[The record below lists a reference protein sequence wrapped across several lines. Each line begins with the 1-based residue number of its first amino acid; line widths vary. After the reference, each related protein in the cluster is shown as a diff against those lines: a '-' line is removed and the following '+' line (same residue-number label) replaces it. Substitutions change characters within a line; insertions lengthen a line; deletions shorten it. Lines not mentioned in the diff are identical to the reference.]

1 VVSEIIT
8 IALTRILLGEILEEG
23 MLIALICA
31 APISALLAD
40 RQLRMRYLIENQRD
54 QLSVLNGELSA
65 RNSDL
70 DAFAR
75 TVAHDLKNP
84 LTTIIGMTDLLA
96 SDPDPAQT
104 EQTSE
109 FLAAI
114 AQSGDLAIEIID
126 GLLLLHGIQNE
137 SQELVAVDTRE
148 TVTSALETLA
158 SDIERNAAVVSKS
171 GPLLPVKAHAPWLAQ
186 VWINLISNALKYGG
200 SPRAVDLVSQAM
212 PDSMVRFE
220 VTDNGDGIAPEDR
233 ERIFTEFERADD
245 TSAPRPRHR
254 SGNRDPSD
262 RPTRWRNRCR
272 QSSKRRINLLVHR
285 SRRLA
290 EPTLTKPKLTKP
302 KQLPRAALQQTGMER
317 RGHPR

>member
-1 VVSEIIT
+1 MIAKTPALSGQPLPAHLRREHRATIVRIALVSVVVSEIIT

-200 SPRAVDLVSQAM
+200 SPPAVDLVSQAM

-245 TSAPRPRHR
+245 TSAPGHGIGLAIVTRVIDRLGGEIGVDKAP
-254 SGNRDPSD
+254 SGGSTFWFTVP
-262 RPTRWRNRCR
+262 
-272 QSSKRRINLLVHR
+272 
-285 SRRLA
+285 
-290 EPTLTKPKLTKP
+290 
-302 KQLPRAALQQTGMER
+302 AA
-317 RGHPR
+317 